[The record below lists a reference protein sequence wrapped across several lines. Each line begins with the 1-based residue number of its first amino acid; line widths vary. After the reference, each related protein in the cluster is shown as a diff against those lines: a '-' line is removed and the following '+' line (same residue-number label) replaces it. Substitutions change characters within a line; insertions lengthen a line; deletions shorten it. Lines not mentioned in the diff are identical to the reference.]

1 MIILRS
7 RVSSC
12 LGDLSE
18 STRGTACQ
26 SPAGRDGKLEWMEV
40 CCKRLVYYKM
50 VPTVLVLTG
59 VITAF
64 LVRKYNL
71 KVCP

>member
-26 SPAGRDGKLEWMEV
+26 SPAGRDGKSEWMEV

-50 VPTVLVLTG
+50 VPYSTSSNWS
-59 VITAF
+59 
-64 LVRKYNL
+64 YNRL
-71 KVCP
+71 FFEEI